1 MRVVLTG
8 ASGDVGTALLRGL
21 VGRDHVERVVALA
34 RSPLR
39 VLDPKI
45 EQHQIDLATD
55 DLDEVF
61 AGADAVIHCAFM
73 VEEPRDKDSA
83 RIVNVDGSRRVLLAA
98 DAAGARVC
106 VMTSSINAYGPRG
119 GAEVIDEMAAIGA
132 GEEHYYFHHKALM
145 EEDVRR
151 WRRESGGRM
160 AVAVL
165 RPTYVVGPDMANSG
179 LETMRSRVV
188 LYPSPGRSYC
198 QFLHQGDL
206 VDAYLRVV
214 LAGVEGRVDGEFN
227 LGPEGAVTVA
237 DLCRMNR
244 SICVPVPLG
253 PARLLADLGF
263 RLRLLPYSSHWVT
276 RGEPVTTSRRL
287 RDATG
292 WQPRYDCTEAARL
305 MLAG

>member
-1 MRVVLTG
+1 MKVVLTG
-8 ASGDVGTALLRGL
+8 ASGDFGTALLRGL
-21 VGRDHVERVVALA
+21 ILRDEVDHVVALA

-39 VLDPKI
+39 VRDPKI
-45 EQHQIDLATD
+45 EQRAVDLATD

-61 AGADAVIHCAFM
+61 TGADAVIHCAFV
-73 VEEPRDKDSA
+73 VEEPRDKESA
-83 RIVNVDGSRRVLLAA
+83 RVVNVDGSRRVLLAA
-98 DAAGARVC
+98 DSAGARAC

-119 GAEVIDEMAAIGA
+119 GSDVIDETAPIGA

-151 WRRESGGRM
+151 WRRGSDGRM
-160 AVAVL
+160 TVAVL

-179 LETMRSRVV
+179 LETMRSRIV
-188 LYPSPGRSYC
+188 LYPSPGRSYF
-198 QFLHQGDL
+198 QFLHQDDL

-214 LAGVEGRVDGEFN
+214 LDGVDGEFN
-227 LGPEGAVTVA
+227 LGPEGAVTVSE
-237 DLCRMNR
+237 LCRMNH
-244 SICVPVPLG
+244 SVCVPVPLG
-253 PARLLADLGF
+253 PSQRLADLGF
-263 RLRLLPYSSHWVT
+263 RLGLLPYSSHWVT

-292 WQPRYDCTEAARL
+292 WAPRYDCVEAARL

>member
-8 ASGDVGTALLRGL
+8 ASGDFGTALLRGL
-21 VGRDHVERVVALA
+21 VLRDEVDHVVALA

-39 VLDPKI
+39 VRDPKI
-45 EQHQIDLATD
+45 EQRKLDLATD
-55 DLDEVF
+55 DLTEAF
-61 AGADAVIHCAFM
+61 EGADAVIHCAFV

-83 RIVNVDGSRRVLLAA
+83 RLVNVDGSRRVLRAA
-98 DAAGARVC
+98 DSAGAHVC

-119 GAEVIDEMAAIGA
+119 GPEVIDETAPIGA
-132 GEEHYYFHHKALM
+132 GAEFYYFHHKALM
-145 EEDVRR
+145 EQDVRR
-151 WRRESGGRM
+151 WRQDSDGRM

-165 RPTYVVGPDMANSG
+165 RPTYIVGPDMANSG
-179 LETMRSRVV
+179 LQTMRSRVV
-188 LYPSPGRSYC
+188 AYPSPGRSYY
-198 QFLHQGDL
+198 QFLHQDDL

-214 LAGVEGRVDGEFN
+214 LAGVDGEFN
-227 LGPEGAVTVA
+227 LGPEDALTVS
-237 DLCRMNR
+237 DLCRLNR
-244 SICVPVPLG
+244 SLCVPVPLG
-253 PARLLADLGF
+253 IARRLADLGF

-292 WQPRYDCTEAARL
+292 WRPRYSCTEAARL

>member
-8 ASGDVGTALLRGL
+8 ASGDFGTALLRGL
-21 VGRDHVERVVALA
+21 VRRDDVDRVVALA

-39 VLDPKI
+39 VDDPKI
-45 EQHQIDLATD
+45 ERRSIDLATD
-55 DLDEVF
+55 RLDEAFV
-61 AGADAVIHCAFM
+61 GADAVIHCAFV
-73 VEEPRDKDSA
+73 VEEPRDKEAA
-83 RIVNVDGSRRVLLAA
+83 RVVNVDGSRRVLWAA
-98 DAAGARVC
+98 DSAGARVC
-106 VMTSSINAYGPRG
+106 VMTSSINAYGPRDG
-119 GAEVIDEMAAIGA
+119 PEVIDESAPIGA
-132 GEEHYYFHHKALM
+132 DASYYYFHHKAAM
-145 EEDVRR
+145 EQDVRR
-151 WRRESGGRM
+151 WRQGTDGRM

-179 LETMRSRVV
+179 LATMRSRVV
-188 LYPSPGRSYC
+188 AYPSPARSHY
-198 QFLHQGDL
+198 QFLHQDDL

-214 LAGVEGRVDGEFN
+214 ATATDGEFN

-244 SICVPVPLG
+244 SLCVPVPLG
-253 PARLLADLGF
+253 AARRLADLGF

-292 WQPRYDCTEAARL
+292 WRPRHSCTEAARL
-305 MLAG
+305 MVAG

>member
-21 VGRDHVERVVALA
+21 VARDEVDRVVALA

-39 VLDPKI
+39 VHHPKI
-45 EQHQIDLATD
+45 EQRAIDLATD
-55 DLDEVF
+55 DLDEVVS
-61 AGADAVIHCAFM
+61 GADAVIHCAFV
-73 VEEPRDKDSA
+73 VEEPRDKAAA
-83 RIVNVDGSRRVLLAA
+83 RVVNVEGSQRVLWAA
-98 DAAGARVC
+98 DSAGARVC

-119 GAEVIDEMAAIGA
+119 GPEVIDETAPIGA
-132 GEEHYYFHHKALM
+132 DETHYYFHHKARM

-151 WRRESGGRM
+151 WRRGSDGRM

-165 RPTYVVGPDMANSG
+165 RPTYVVGPDMSNSG
-179 LETMRSRVV
+179 LETMRSHVV
-188 LYPSPGRSYC
+188 AYPSPGRSYY

-214 LAGVEGRVDGEFN
+214 LAGVDGEFN

-237 DLCRMNR
+237 DLCRLNH
-244 SICVPVPLG
+244 SVCVPVPLG
-253 PARLLADLGF
+253 AARWLADLGF
-263 RLRLLPYSSHWVT
+263 RLRVLPYSSHWVT

-292 WQPRYDCTEAARL
+292 WEPRYSCTEAALL

>member
-8 ASGDVGTALLRGL
+8 ASGDFGTALLRGL
-21 VGRDHVERVVALA
+21 VARDEVDHVVALA

-39 VLDPKI
+39 VRHPKI
-45 EQHQIDLATD
+45 EQRAIDLATD
-55 DLDEVF
+55 DLDGVF
-61 AGADAVIHCAFM
+61 AGADAVIHCAFV
-73 VEEPRDKDSA
+73 VEEPRDKESA
-83 RIVNVDGSRRVLLAA
+83 RVVNVHGSRRVLWAA
-98 DAAGARVC
+98 DSAGARVC

-119 GAEVIDEMAAIGA
+119 GSEVIDEAAPIGA

-145 EEDVRR
+145 EQDVRR
-151 WRRESGGRM
+151 WRRGTDGRM

-165 RPTYVVGPDMANSG
+165 RPSYVVGPDMSNSG

-188 LYPSPGRSYC
+188 LYPSPGRSYF
-198 QFLHQGDL
+198 QFLHQDDL

-214 LAGVEGRVDGEFN
+214 LAGVDGEFN
-227 LGPEGAVTVA
+227 LGPEGALTVSQ
-237 DLCRMNR
+237 LCRLNR
-244 SICVPVPLG
+244 SVCVPVPLG
-253 PARLLADLGF
+253 AARRLADLGF
-263 RLRLLPYSSHWVT
+263 RMRLLPYSSHWVT

-292 WQPRYDCTEAARL
+292 WEPRYGCTEAARL